1 MESPDK
7 GVRRIGG
14 RKVRI
19 SATTLE
25 SFRLWSDPDQEWMS
39 EESLIDTIKGKF
51 SPTPKMLVGQAF
63 GRALEKPDRWRV
75 DGGYESFVHD
85 GKGWLGYFFSE
96 EMIRPAMEVFDRR
109 GVFEVKQEKQYL
121 GHTVVTKADQILGT
135 RIHENKTTTSSFD
148 FDKYAQSCQW
158 RFMAD
163 MFGASAVQYNVFCIT
178 ESGDTLKSIEQ
189 FTLYPYA
196 DMESDLFQLV
206 SEFVSFVQGRRLEEF
221 LQPKVYA

>member
-1 MESPDK
+1 M
-7 GVRRIGG
+7 
-14 RKVRI
+14 RI

-39 EESLIDTIKGKF
+39 EESMIETIKGRF
-51 SPTPKMLVGQAF
+51 VPSPQMLVGQAF

-75 DGGYESFVHD
+75 DGGYEAFVHD
-85 GKGWLGYFFSE
+85 GAAWKGFFFSNE
-96 EMIRPAMEVFDRR
+96 TMDPALSVFDRR
-109 GVFEVKQEKQYL
+109 GVFEVRHTKEYL

-135 RIHENKTTTSSFD
+135 RINENKTTCSQFD

-163 MFGASAVQYNVFCIT
+163 MFGATAVQYNVFCIG
-178 ESGDTLKSIEQ
+178 EVKDAWVLKGIEQ

-196 DMESDLFQLV
+196 EMESDLMALV
-206 SEFVSFVQGRRLEEF
+206 DTFAAYVRARDLEDY
-221 LQPKVYA
+221 LQPKDYGMQTLTA